1 MTVTVEQLREIIKKS
16 EVTTKDPASFDPE
29 TPLRKQGLDS
39 LDMATFVFFI
49 ETEFDL
55 SIPHTEYKN
64 LGTLSSIAEA
74 MTAQGDEWAKTSK

>member
-16 EVTTKDPASFDPE
+16 EVTTKDPGSFDPE

-49 ETEFDL
+49 ETELDL

-64 LGTLSSIAEA
+64 LVSLNAFAAALSAN
-74 MTAQGDEWAKTSK
+74 GDEWAKTK

>member
-1 MTVTVEQLREIIKKS
+1 MTVTVDQLREIIKKS
-16 EVTTKDPASFDPE
+16 EITTRDPGIFDPE

-55 SIPHTEYKN
+55 SIPHAEYKN
-64 LGTLSSIAEA
+64 LGTLSAIAEGL
-74 MTAQGDEWAKTSK
+74 TAHGDEWAKTSK

>member
-1 MTVTVEQLREIIKKS
+1 MSVTVEQLREILQKS
-16 EVTTKDPASFDPE
+16 EVTTKDVASFDSGL
-29 TPLRKQGLDS
+29 PLRKQGLDS

-64 LGTLSSIAEA
+64 LVSLEAFAEA
-74 MTAQGDEWAKTSK
+74 LSAHGDEWAKSN